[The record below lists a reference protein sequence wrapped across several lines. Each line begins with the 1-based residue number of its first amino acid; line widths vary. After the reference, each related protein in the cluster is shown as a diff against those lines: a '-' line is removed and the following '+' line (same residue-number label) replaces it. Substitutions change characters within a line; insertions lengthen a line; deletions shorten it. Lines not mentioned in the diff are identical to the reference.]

1 MKNKPGS
8 IIWLA
13 VGVFLLVMGLY
24 FLINPHVTLASIA
37 WLFGLT
43 MLVSGAADL
52 VLCVARQ
59 WAYGSSKWFFADGI
73 IDLLVGIVFMCNSWL
88 AAELLPYLLAAWAIL
103 SGVIKCVGALVYRG
117 FGMPFWGAQCAVGVI
132 VLVFGL
138 VTLFR
143 PAVAAVAVAAIVSI
157 VLIAQGLM
165 AIMRGLFSS
174 FPKH

>member
-24 FLINPHVTLASIA
+24 FLINPHATLASIA

-117 FGMPFWGAQCAVGVI
+117 FGMPFWGVQFAVGVI

-138 VTLFR
+138 VILFR
-143 PAVAAVAVAAIVSI
+143 PEIAAITISAVVAI

-165 AIMRGLFSS
+165 ALMRGLFASS
-174 FPKH
+174 PHR